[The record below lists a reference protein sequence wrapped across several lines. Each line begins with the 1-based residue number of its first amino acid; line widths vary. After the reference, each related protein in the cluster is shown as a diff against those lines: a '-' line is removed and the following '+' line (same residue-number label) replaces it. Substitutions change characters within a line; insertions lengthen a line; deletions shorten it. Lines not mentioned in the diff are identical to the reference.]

1 MIRSISYL
9 SVFALV
15 IFGIHFGVFHLL
27 QLEFR
32 PVMGMLYAFMIGL
45 HLLFDLVLT
54 REKKPQRFVN
64 YYMGFSGGKLMLSL
78 FTLLLYGLY
87 DPEYLKPFAGSFLG
101 LYFSFTAFEIAR
113 LLRHLKN

>member
-9 SVFALV
+9 SAFALI

-27 QLEFR
+27 DVEFR
-32 PVMGMLYAFMIGL
+32 PIIFVLYAFMIGL

-54 REKKPQRFVN
+54 REKNPKRFVN

-78 FTLLLYGLY
+78 FSLLLYGLY

-101 LYFSFTAFEIAR
+101 LYFSFTAFEIVR